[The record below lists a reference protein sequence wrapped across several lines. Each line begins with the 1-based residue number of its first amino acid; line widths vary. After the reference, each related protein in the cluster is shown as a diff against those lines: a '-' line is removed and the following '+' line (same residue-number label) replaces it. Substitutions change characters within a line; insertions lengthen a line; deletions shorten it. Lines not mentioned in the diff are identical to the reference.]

1 MRPPEIHAKVTRRD
15 QLTAKKAMASD
26 EPDSAGTVKKR
37 KRAKGKKGNKGGRG
51 RGKQA
56 KRKAGSSSGASKK
69 RKAALSSSPSRR
81 RAILKAEGRKKCALA
96 SHEKVCRKEGDVD
109 MDLGRVPDALPV
121 MKKPSACRRSTSAKA
136 STRASLP
143 SSPSDVEIPSLENTS
158 NPKSDLLSEPKPS
171 KRRPASVK
179 DKKDGGKAGDVKK
192 TFARRYQPTAAFP
205 LKKWNLLK
213 ELFEYLVKPR
223 VVKPSSLEET
233 LPS

>member
-143 SSPSDVEIPSLENTS
+143 SSPLTWRSPALRTPATPRATCFPSQS
-158 NPKSDLLSEPKPS
+158 RPS
-171 KRRPASVK
+171 GAPRVSRTRRM
-179 DKKDGGKAGDVKK
+179 
-192 TFARRYQPTAAFP
+192 
-205 LKKWNLLK
+205 
-213 ELFEYLVKPR
+213 
-223 VVKPSSLEET
+223 VVKPATSRRRLLGATS
-233 LPS
+233 PRPRSP